1 MLRIAQC
8 TDSFL
13 PVTDGVGRVVYEY
26 AQSLAGAG
34 HACYVV
40 TPQRDIGYRGGYPF
54 EIADYFSVR
63 VPGAAQLRYGVAVL
77 DRHYTSRMDRVALDL
92 VHAHSPGSS
101 GQEACRLAEKHHIP
115 LIGTFHPK
123 YFDDLYR
130 YVRLGPLAD
139 AAVRAAAEFYTRCDE
154 VWTVTNQAAD
164 TLRSAGYRGRIEI
177 VASGTEQAEVT
188 PEDLNLA
195 QSMFHLCAA
204 PMLLCVGQID
214 FNKNLARAIEA
225 AAILSARNVPFQL
238 LFVGEG
244 PDEKRARALVRERGL
259 YGAVRFLGPVTDDR
273 VLRALYQMA
282 ALFVYPAL
290 HLTAGL
296 VVHEAAACGTPS
308 VVMRGSAAAEVV
320 RDGENGLVC
329 DDSATSLAD
338 AIAHCLAHPDERE
351 TLGKNARAT
360 IPQPWS
366 RVMDG
371 VLARYKALTERE
383 KYRLT
388 RKRGPFRR
396 EMEAVGE
403 TLEKRTLDLI
413 GRFLRQDMQHVY
425 AYPSRPPRT
434 RRPPERPS
442 VPLPRATPE
451 SQGVSSEALR
461 KLFTAV
467 DADSDAHV
475 NGMIVLRHGKVIAEG
490 AWTPYDNGLPR
501 QLYSLSK
508 SVTSTAVGMLVG
520 EGKLD
525 LDEYLVDIF
534 PDKAP
539 ENPLHPAHKLMV
551 RHLLTMSTGS
561 EFNEI
566 GSALGA
572 DWVYEFLHANTKFEP
587 GTAFLYNSMDTYMLA
602 AVLHEKTGQT
612 LTEYLRTRL
621 YEPLGIRSFDWETCP
636 RGVEKGGWGLSLALE
651 DVAKLGRLY
660 LAGGTWETGKGRVLL
675 LAPEWI
681 AEATSVQ
688 IDTPGGECTNGYGYQ
703 IWMAPRAGGF
713 LFNGAFGQYMLAL
726 PDLDVVVAVASGT
739 SRLFAQG
746 NLMQYVDDAFAACQ
760 GGPLPEDAAAHAALN
775 ETLARL
781 SVQKRAP
788 FFDANIAE
796 APLAALASH
805 LDGRVYT
812 FDKNIAGLFPTNLM
826 SVHNNF
832 SPGLAHLVF
841 RRRGDALSITF
852 DEGIAQNE
860 LLFVQGAYARATVS
874 MRGEQHEVAANLQ
887 CESLGAGE
895 WRLHLNAHFLG
906 TPFTRRVRLSI
917 RGDALTALFDES
929 PTVQDAS
936 MMLLELAGVTRIEIV
951 RALLPMLQREKL
963 QSRLRTYTTVTTQ
976 GRL

>member
-63 VPGAAQLRYGVAVL
+63 VPGVSQLRYGVAAL
-77 DRHYTSRMDRVALDL
+77 DRHYTARMDRAALDL

-101 GQEACRLAEKHHIP
+101 GQEACRLAEKRHIP

-130 YVRLGPLAD
+130 YVRLGALAD
-139 AAVRAAAEFYTRCDE
+139 AAVRTAAEFYTRCDE

-164 TLRSAGYRGRIEI
+164 TLRRAGYRGRIEI
-177 VASGTEQAEVT
+177 VASGTEQAEVA
-188 PEDLNLA
+188 PEDLRLA
-195 QSMFHLCAA
+195 QSMFHLGGA
-204 PMLLCVGQID
+204 PLLLSVGQID
-214 FNKNLARAIEA
+214 FNKNLARAVEA
-225 AAILSARNVPFQL
+225 AAVLSARNVPFQL

-273 VLRALYQMA
+273 VLRALYQTA
-282 ALFVYPAL
+282 SLCVYPAL

-308 VVMRGSAAAEVV
+308 VVMRGSAAAEAV

-338 AIAHCLAHPDERE
+338 AIAYCLAHPDERE
-351 TLGKNARAT
+351 KLGQNARAT
-360 IPQPWS
+360 IPQPWPA
-366 RVMDG
+366 VMDG

-425 AYPSRPPRT
+425 AYPGRPPRT
-434 RRPPERPS
+434 RRPERAS
-442 VPLPRATPE
+442 APLPRATPE
-451 SQGVSSEALR
+451 SQGVSSDALQ
-461 KLFTAV
+461 KLFAAV
-467 DADSDAHV
+467 DADDDAHI

-490 AWTPYDNGLPR
+490 AWAPYDNSLPR

-508 SVTSTAVGMLVG
+508 SVASTAVGMLVG
-520 EGKLD
+520 EGRLD

-572 DWVYEFLHANTKFEP
+572 DWVHEFLHAGTKFAP
-587 GTAFLYNSMDTYMLA
+587 GTAFHYNSMNTYMLA
-602 AVLHEKTGQT
+602 AVVNQKTGQT
-612 LTEYLRTRL
+612 LTEYLRARL

-636 RGVEKGGWGLSLALE
+636 RGVEKGGWGLSLTLE
-651 DVAKLGRLY
+651 DVAKLGQLY
-660 LAGGTWETGKGRVLL
+660 LSRGVWETGGKRVPLL
-675 LAPEWI
+675 SPEWI
-681 AEATSVQ
+681 ADATSVQ
-688 IDTPGGECTNGYGYQ
+688 IDTPDGECAFGYGYQ
-703 IWMAPRAGGF
+703 IWMTPHAGGF

-726 PDLDVVVAVASGT
+726 PDLDVVVAVSSGT

-746 NLMQYVDDAFAACQ
+746 GLMQSIDDAFAACRS
-760 GGPLPEDAAAHAALN
+760 GPLPEDEAAVNTLNAALS
-775 ETLARL
+775 RL
-781 SVQKRAP
+781 SVQRRAP
-788 FFDANIAE
+788 FFDLGIAE
-796 APLAALASH
+796 APLAALAAH

-812 FDKNIAGLFPTNLM
+812 FDKNIAGLFPTNLQA
-826 SVHNNF
+826 VHNNF
-832 SPGLAHLVF
+832 SPGLVHLVF
-841 RRRGDALSITF
+841 RRRGGALSVTF
-852 DEGIAQNE
+852 DEGPVQNE
-860 LLFVQGAYARATVS
+860 LLFAEGAYSRAAVS
-874 MRGEQHEVAANLQ
+874 MRGEQHEVAASLQ
-887 CESLGAGE
+887 CENLGAGE
-895 WRLHLNAHFLG
+895 WRLHLTAHFLG
-906 TPFTRRVRLSI
+906 TPFTRRIRLSI
-917 RGDALTALFDES
+917 KGDALTALFDES

-951 RALLPMLQREKL
+951 RALLPMLQRESL
-963 QSRLRTYTTVTTQ
+963 QSRLRTYTTVTAQ